1 MSTASE
7 FLISEDLVI
16 GTVFEVSGNSIK
28 IALDKN
34 ITELTRGYK
43 GRVYSVGQLGSI
55 IKLHMGRKL
64 IFATVS
70 LLRLQSDEETAAITA
85 TTGITSSTVDRRVLE
100 ADLLGEAWWH
110 TQTETLDFKRGIS
123 TYPLPLQP
131 VYLMTKAETQTLY
144 ESVESIRDDGV
155 NCHVPIG
162 TYIGASRVS
171 CRANLDK
178 LFGQHCAILG
188 STGSGK
194 SGTVASILHSVIAHK
209 AVGEQ
214 ETKSRIVVID
224 PHGEYSKAFQ
234 AVSTAFKAYDS
245 PHDQEDCAVKLKLPF
260 WLMSSDEFRSLAVG
274 KAEVEATSQANAV
287 YKALTHARMAQAGLI
302 LKAEEID
309 IANLG
314 EHESPQSPIPRTS
327 GTQEEQQERL
337 DAIASFDRDKPRPFQ
352 LNEFLA
358 HITKLQ
364 SKRWHQSKWQDNT
377 ATELGKM
384 ASILDKIRVLK
395 TDNRIQF
402 LMNDYLADD
411 LTLADVL
418 KQFISIKGNN
428 DTQIRIIDIS
438 GLPNEVAG
446 PLTGAIARLLFQ
458 YKLNQSRLERERD
471 PILLVC
477 EEAHRYVPNR
487 GDAQYAVAQ
496 DAIRRIAREGRKY
509 GLGLMLVSQRPADV
523 EGTVISQCNSWVVL
537 RLSNSQDQ
545 QHVSRFLPDSLSN
558 MTSALSSLP
567 RQEALFVG
575 EAAALPAR
583 IKINTL
589 SEDKLPDS
597 NDISFAKAW
606 SADLPDDAFLDGIC
620 KNMQS

>member
-1 MSTASE
+1 MSTASA
-7 FLISEDLVI
+7 FLISDDLEI

-28 IALDKN
+28 IALDKK

-70 LLRLQSDEETAAITA
+70 LLRLQSDEEAAAIAA
-85 TTGITSSTVDRRVLE
+85 TTGIASPTMDKRVIE

-110 TQTETLDFKRGIS
+110 TQSEILDFRRGIS

-131 VYLMTKAETQTLY
+131 VYLMTKVETQTLY
-144 ESVESIRDDGV
+144 ESVESTRDDEV

-162 TYIGASRVS
+162 TYIGASRVT
-171 CRANLDK
+171 CRANMDK
-178 LFGQHCAILG
+178 LFGQHSAILG
-188 STGSGK
+188 STGAGK

-209 AVGEQ
+209 AVNEQ
-214 ETKSRIVVID
+214 ETSSRIVVID

-234 AVSTAFKAYDS
+234 GVSTAFKAYDS
-245 PHDQEDCAVKLKLPF
+245 PHDKEEGAIKLKLPF

-302 LKAEEID
+302 LKADEINV
-309 IANLG
+309 ANLE
-314 EHESPQSPIPRTS
+314 EHNSPQAPIVRTE
-327 GTQEEQQERL
+327 GTPDEQQKRM
-337 DAIASFDRDKPRPFQ
+337 DAISSFDRDKPRPFQ
-352 LNEFLA
+352 LDEFLA

-364 SKRWHQSKWQDNT
+364 SKRWHQGRWQDKT
-377 ATELGKM
+377 ASELEKM
-384 ASILDKIRVLK
+384 SSILDKIRVLK

-402 LMNDYLADD
+402 LMNDYLADG

-418 KQFISIKGNN
+418 KQFISIQGDNETK
-428 DTQIRIIDIS
+428 IRIIDIS

-458 YKLNQSRLERERD
+458 YKLNQSRPERERD

-523 EGTVISQCNSWVVL
+523 EGTVISQCNSWIVL
-537 RLSNSQDQ
+537 RLSNSHDQ

-583 IKINTL
+583 IKINSL
-589 SEDKLPDS
+589 PEDKLPDS

-606 SADLPDDAFLDGIC
+606 SDDVPYDAFLNQIC

>member
-7 FLISEDLVI
+7 FLISDDLEI

-28 IALDKN
+28 IALDKK

-70 LLRLQSDEETAAITA
+70 LLRLQSDEEAAAIAA
-85 TTGITSSTVDRRVLE
+85 TTGIASSTMDKRVIE
-100 ADLLGEAWWH
+100 ADLLGEAWWK
-110 TQTETLDFKRGIS
+110 TQSETLDFRRGIS
-123 TYPLPLQP
+123 TYPLPLQS

-144 ESVESIRDDGV
+144 ESVESTRDDGV
-155 NCHVPIG
+155 DCHVPIG
-162 TYIGASRVS
+162 TYIGASRVV
-171 CRANLDK
+171 CRANMDK

-214 ETKSRIVVID
+214 ETRSRIVVID

-234 AVSTAFKAYDS
+234 GVSTAFKAYDS
-245 PHDQEDCAVKLKLPF
+245 PHDEEEGAIKLKLPF

-302 LKAEEID
+302 LKADEID
-309 IANLG
+309 VADLG
-314 EHESPQSPIPRTS
+314 EHSSPQAPIARTE
-327 GTQEEQQERL
+327 GTPEEQRKRM
-337 DAIASFDRDKPRPFQ
+337 DAISSFDRDKPRPFQ
-352 LNEFLA
+352 LDEFLA

-364 SKRWHQSKWQDNT
+364 SKRWHQAKWQDKT
-377 ATELGKM
+377 ASELEKM
-384 ASILDKIRVLK
+384 SSILDKIRVLK

-402 LMNDYLADD
+402 LMNDYLADG
-411 LTLADVL
+411 LTIADVL
-418 KQFISIKGNN
+418 KQFISIQGDNETK
-428 DTQIRIIDIS
+428 IRIIDIS

-458 YKLNQSRLERERD
+458 YKLNQSRPERERD

-523 EGTVISQCNSWVVL
+523 EGTVISQCNSWIVL

-583 IKINTL
+583 IKINSL

-606 SADLPDDAFLDGIC
+606 SEDAPDNAFLDQIC